1 MIRGADWS
9 ADRNSYR
16 TFGCRAAMEGTPPPL
31 NDMVWAFVWPTE
43 RDDKAFERCLIPEMD
58 GEMI

>member
-9 ADRNSYR
+9 SDRNSYR

-31 NDMVWAFVWPTE
+31 NSMAWAFVWPTE
-43 RDDKAFERCLIPEMD
+43 ADLRRNNAELEDEI
-58 GEMI
+58 

>member
-43 RDDKAFERCLIPEMD
+43 RELRGKVMNNESN
-58 GEMI
+58 

>member
-16 TFGCRAAMEGTPPPL
+16 TFGCRVAMEGTPPL
-31 NDMVWAFVWPTE
+31 NSLMWAFVWPNE
-43 RDDKAFERCLIPEMD
+43 RELRGKVINNESD
-58 GEMI
+58 

>member
-16 TFGCRAAMEGTPPPL
+16 TFGCRVAMEDTPPL
-31 NDMVWAFVWPTE
+31 NSLMWAFVWPNE
-43 RDDKAFERCLIPEMD
+43 RELFPQPEPEMG